1 MIVKIKCGKYSWS
14 YFEGDNLEINEL
26 NLSNTEANSTNYTD
40 TQFFLRPDTK
50 INVKQDCICGK
61 EHNNGLLLCVQKEG
75 RVIARIITN
84 RATYL
89 MNDLGKTVDKL
100 F

>member
-1 MIVKIKCGKYSWS
+1 LKIKTGKFYWC
-14 YFEGDNLEINEL
+14 YFEGDNITVNEA
-26 NLSNTEANSTNYTD
+26 NFSNTNANSYPNTLMY
-40 TQFFLRPDTK
+40 LRPDTK
-50 INVKQDCICGK
+50 MNVKQDCICGK
-61 EHNNGLLLCVQKEG
+61 EHNIGLSICVQKEN
-75 RVIARIITN
+75 RVIARILTN